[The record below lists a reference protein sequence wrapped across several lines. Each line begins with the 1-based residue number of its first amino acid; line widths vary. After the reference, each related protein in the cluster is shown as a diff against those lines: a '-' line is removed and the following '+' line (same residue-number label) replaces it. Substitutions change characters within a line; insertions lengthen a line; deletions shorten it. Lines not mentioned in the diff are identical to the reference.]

1 MAGTSSLV
9 LKMIRGST
17 AKKQLLTAAFTCF
30 SNFVEIDRACN
41 GMEWKMEWKRNFG
54 MEYGRF
60 QVWKGMEDF
69 KNGMEC
75 HLPYFPYLD

>member
-1 MAGTSSLV
+1 
-9 LKMIRGST
+9 
-17 AKKQLLTAAFTCF
+17 
-30 SNFVEIDRACN
+30 
-41 GMEWKMEWKRNFG
+41 

-75 HLPYFPYLD
+75 HLPYFPYLDQFNRIINFDLEVKKNNEAMRIALLEVALRKCVTVLLNGRG

>member
-1 MAGTSSLV
+1 
-9 LKMIRGST
+9 
-17 AKKQLLTAAFTCF
+17 
-30 SNFVEIDRACN
+30 
-41 GMEWKMEWKRNFG
+41 MEWKRNFG
-54 MEYGRF
+54 TGMKYGRF